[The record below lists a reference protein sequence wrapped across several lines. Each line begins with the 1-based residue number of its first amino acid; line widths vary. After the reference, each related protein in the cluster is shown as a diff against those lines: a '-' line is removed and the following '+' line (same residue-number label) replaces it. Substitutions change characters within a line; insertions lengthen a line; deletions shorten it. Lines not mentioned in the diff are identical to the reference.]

1 MATSASTAVPAGH
14 KAEEFRVD
22 GHGQVQI
29 GDRHYHP
36 NPTTPT
42 TRFHNEYY
50 EIPRDPSPV
59 FTGREEIGKLLE
71 ARCLPSSVP
80 ENQRQQRRFV
90 IYGLG
95 GSGKTQVCLKF
106 AEDHREKFWGIF
118 WMDASSTESLE
129 RGYLHVAKVCGLAS
143 DIDVVRRWLTNISEP
158 WALILDNADDPRL
171 DISSF
176 FPAGNR
182 GVVLV
187 TTRNPDCRIH
197 ATVGSY
203 ELGAMTTDDA
213 VTLILKASGS
223 LDPSDRSTRAAATP
237 VVLTLGCLAL
247 AITHAGAVIRQGYCA
262 IGEYCALYSRRRK
275 ELLNRKVIQGG
286 EDYQYT
292 VLTTWE
298 VSRKMIEEMSST
310 TGQDALELL
319 QIFGF
324 LHYEGIPEDLFYR
337 AWCTSREFQLSEWF
351 LSHQPKIIR
360 RQSSPE
366 WDIFPLREALSLLLS
381 FSLIHRNQNNLI
393 SIHPLVHT
401 WVRDRLSPSDG
412 EMIWTQTTSTLA
424 LSIPRDMQTADY
436 RFRQSLVPH
445 IDACMAFQKDGIF
458 FLQGIGYDCQWMAGR
473 LSLVYHEVG
482 RYQEALQLIERTVE
496 AEKKTLGDEHPDT
509 LSSIHNLVTV
519 YTQVGRREE
528 ALPLSERL
536 VEIRKR
542 TLGDEHPN
550 TLLSIQRLAY
560 IYWLFNRYQD
570 ALNLLEP
577 VVEARKRTL
586 GDKHPNTLKAIHNLA
601 IIYSELGRQEAL
613 QLMEGVVEASKR
625 TLGDEHPDTL
635 LAIHTLALR
644 YCELDRQEALQL
656 MEGVVEARKRTLG
669 DEHPNT
675 LLAIHNLAIS
685 YSELDRQEALQLM
698 EGVVEA
704 RKRTLGD
711 EHPDTLRAIY
721 SVAVSYSELGRRQ
734 EALQLMEGVVEA
746 RKRTLGD
753 EHPDTLD
760 AIHHLAIRYSELG
773 RQEALQLMEGVVEA
787 SKRTL
792 GDEHPDTLRAIDNLA
807 ISYSELGRQ
816 EALQLI
822 EGVVEVSKKTLG
834 DEHPDTLDAIHG
846 LSDIKETLKCSTERH
861 QQLLKGPKDWI
872 SLEEAQ
878 IGTSV

>member
-106 AEDHREKFWGIF
+106 AEDHREK
-118 WMDASSTESLE
+118 
-129 RGYLHVAKVCGLAS
+129 
-143 DIDVVRRWLTNISEP
+143 
-158 WALILDNADDPRL
+158 
-171 DISSF
+171 
-176 FPAGNR
+176 
-182 GVVLV
+182 
-187 TTRNPDCRIH
+187 IH

-213 VTLILKASGS
+213 VTLILKTSGS
-223 LDPSDRSTRAAATP
+223 PDLPDRPTLEAATS

-262 IGEYCALYSRRRK
+262 MGEYCALYSRRRK

-310 TGQDALELL
+310 TGQDALDLL

-324 LHYEGIPEDLFYR
+324 LHYEGIPEDLFHR
-337 AWCTSREFQLSEWF
+337 AWCTLQKGERSESEWF
-351 LSHQPKIIR
+351 LSHRPKIIQ

-366 WDIFPLREALSLLLS
+366 WDIFPLREAISLLQS
-381 FSLIHRNQNNLI
+381 FSLIHRNQKHLI

-401 WVRDRLSPSDG
+401 WVRDRLSPSDE
-412 EMIWTQTTSTLA
+412 EMIWTQTTSTLV

-458 FLQGIGYDCQWMAGR
+458 FLQGIGQDCQWMASR
-473 LSLVYHEVG
+473 LSGVYHEVG
-482 RYQEALQLIERTVE
+482 RYQEALQLMERTVE

-560 IYWLFNRYQD
+560 IYCLFNRYQD

-586 GDKHPNTLKAIHNLA
+586 GDKHPDTLKAIHNLA
-601 IIYSELGRQEAL
+601 IIYSELG
-613 QLMEGVVEASKR
+613 
-625 TLGDEHPDTL
+625 
-635 LAIHTLALR
+635 
-644 YCELDRQEALQL
+644 
-656 MEGVVEARKRTLG
+656 
-669 DEHPNT
+669 
-675 LLAIHNLAIS
+675 
-685 YSELDRQEALQLM
+685 
-698 EGVVEA
+698 
-704 RKRTLGD
+704 
-711 EHPDTLRAIY
+711 
-721 SVAVSYSELGRRQ
+721 RQ

-760 AIHHLAIRYSELG
+760 AIHNLAISYSELGRQEALPLMEGVVEARKRTQGDKHPRTLKAIQSLALRYSELG

-787 SKRTL
+787 RKRTL
-792 GDEHPDTLRAIDNLA
+792 GDEHPGTLLA
-807 ISYSELGRQ
+807 LR
-816 EALQLI
+816 
-822 EGVVEVSKKTLG
+822 
-834 DEHPDTLDAIHG
+834 G
-846 LSDIKETLKCSTERH
+846 LTYVKETLECSTEGH
-861 QQLLKGPKDWI
+861 QQRPNPEQEVQDRRRKDGFRS
-872 SLEEAQ
+872 SL
-878 IGTSV
+878 TRLWKKHR